1 MERILNTKYKIIF
14 LNHESTK
21 WIIPPN
27 KGFYVPRGLLQYV
40 QQRCPQNL
48 EATLLQ
54 AKVFSQEKHGEAFED
69 YDDLESISSVSS
81 SAVDGSKHSEI
92 TEEFFTFTIQLYYP
106 PSLFEAF
113 CIWVQTGCNI
123 DEKNCGVGGIGRY
136 IPRFVYPTVLE
147 WYGAGPLISLYM
159 KGPAPNHFNDNSLIA
174 QINSLRN
181 MIVRNINVLHSLKPD
196 SSGNLRNISSGYLR
210 SWQDLKNGLRIGT
223 VLPHVSSYF
232 EVFQEDIKGVL
243 QKNPNYNGTLTVRT
257 TSELHRIS
265 TLQFP
270 QLLSE
275 IESLHFETVH
285 GVSRQFMTFYDQLYQ
300 VKILLLP
307 HSSCPARAKEKLP
320 NSIQLVLD
328 TLILS
333 KQITLDKAFEYCID
347 SFDAEDTFWNDIEEH
362 IGKKLWDEL
371 QNFHEQSTQKNKKQ
385 KRNNVKEQHKQVKEE
400 ENVLKDFLNAFQKD
414 FDAETREK
422 ILIRF
427 EMAKK
432 ITFFSAKNE

>member
-1 MERILNTKYKIIF
+1 
-14 LNHESTK
+14 
-21 WIIPPN
+21 
-27 KGFYVPRGLLQYV
+27 
-40 QQRCPQNL
+40 
-48 EATLLQ
+48 
-54 AKVFSQEKHGEAFED
+54 
-69 YDDLESISSVSS
+69 
-81 SAVDGSKHSEI
+81 
-92 TEEFFTFTIQLYYP
+92 
-106 PSLFEAF
+106 
-113 CIWVQTGCNI
+113 
-123 DEKNCGVGGIGRY
+123 
-136 IPRFVYPTVLE
+136 
-147 WYGAGPLISLYM
+147 
-159 KGPAPNHFNDNSLIA
+159 
-174 QINSLRN
+174 
-181 MIVRNINVLHSLKPD
+181 
-196 SSGNLRNISSGYLR
+196 
-210 SWQDLKNGLRIGT
+210 
-223 VLPHVSSYF
+223 
-232 EVFQEDIKGVL
+232 
-243 QKNPNYNGTLTVRT
+243 
-257 TSELHRIS
+257 
-265 TLQFP
+265 
-270 QLLSE
+270 
-275 IESLHFETVH
+275 
-285 GVSRQFMTFYDQLYQ
+285 MTFYDQLYQ

-371 QNFHEQSTQKNKKQ
+371 QNFHEQSPQKNKKQ